1 MFDIFESEHS
11 YKLSHINSYYK
22 DINLDDDISAHA
34 SGHYNKKSHGTKV
47 TGFKQAKDLKKIL
60 VSGARGKAKNKD

>member
-47 TGFKQAKDLKKIL
+47 TGFK
-60 VSGARGKAKNKD
+60 